1 MKVRTRQH
9 ALGAWSAPLGTCER
23 EDTDARPYN
32 AIIPADRG
40 ARLSA
45 EVWPVAGR
53 ETKGV
58 VVFVHGF
65 CGNRSENGL
74 FDALA
79 AGCTER
85 GLAAVLYD
93 WRGLGTSE
101 GDFPTT
107 SLDDHVAD
115 FQHVLK
121 WTATQ
126 FGSDTRALSAIGFS
140 LGAAIIGSAL
150 RRRNQR
156 SLRSLVYLSP
166 AVRPRISMWPR
177 YDTPDIR
184 RELKSRG
191 VVEKP
196 GSSVLL
202 GQPILDS
209 LQKTDLGE
217 RAFDVYSPLL
227 VCHGSADTRID
238 CRHTRDL
245 VALQSRRRAA
255 PDTFRYEEFRGASHS
270 FRPDEAHW
278 RRLAST
284 VSRFLSGAESLG
296 AAPGPR

>member
-1 MKVRTRQH
+1 MPTRH
-9 ALGAWSAPLGTCER
+9 DALGAWPAPHATFECE
-23 EDTDARPYN
+23 DSDARPYN
-32 AIIPADRG
+32 AIIPAEKG
-40 ARLSA
+40 LRLSA
-45 EVWPVAGR
+45 EIWPAAGR

-65 CGNRSENGL
+65 CGNRNENGL

-79 AGCTER
+79 AGCTEK

-93 WRGLGTSE
+93 WRGIGTSE
-101 GDFPTT
+101 GDFPAT

-126 FGSDTRALSAIGFS
+126 FGSDLRALSAIGFS
-140 LGAAIIGSAL
+140 LGAAIVGSAL
-150 RRRNQR
+150 GRRRQL
-156 SLRSLVYLSP
+156 SFRSLVYLSP

-184 RELKSRG
+184 RELKRHG

-217 RAFDVYSPLL
+217 GAFDVHSPLL

-238 CRHTRDL
+238 CGHTRDL
-245 VALQSRRRAA
+245 VALRSRRRAA
-255 PDTFRYEEFRGASHS
+255 PDAFRYEEFPGASHS

-278 RRLAST
+278 KGLAST
-284 VSRFLSGAESLG
+284 VSTFLSAPRGRN